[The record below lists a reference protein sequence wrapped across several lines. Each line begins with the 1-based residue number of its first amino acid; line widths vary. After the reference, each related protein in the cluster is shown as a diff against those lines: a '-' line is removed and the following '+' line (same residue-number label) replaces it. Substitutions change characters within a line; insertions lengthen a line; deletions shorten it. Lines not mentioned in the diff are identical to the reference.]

1 MILKFADMMSLSN
14 IFFVV
19 IVFLYL
25 SLLTET
31 SFMLISSLA
40 RHPEFENTLS
50 VFYLISADRCKLGI
64 PNLP

>member
-1 MILKFADMMSLSN
+1 MRSKSGFWIAQICPEIGKITMILKFADMMSLSN

-40 RHPEFENTLS
+40 SN
-50 VFYLISADRCKLGI
+50 I
-64 PNLP
+64 